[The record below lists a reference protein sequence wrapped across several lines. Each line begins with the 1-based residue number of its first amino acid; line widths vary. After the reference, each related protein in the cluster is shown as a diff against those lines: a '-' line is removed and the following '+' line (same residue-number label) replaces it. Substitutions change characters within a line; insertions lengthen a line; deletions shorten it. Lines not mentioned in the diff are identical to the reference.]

1 MAAGG
6 GPKGARLARGRSAVK
21 RAWPVVLM
29 AWERWQA
36 LPEQDKERYR
46 RQARQYAERGRKAV
60 IQASRRRA
68 GGRR

>member
-6 GPKGARLARGRSAVK
+6 GPKGARLARGRHAVK

-60 IQASRRRA
+60 IQAGRRRA